1 VEYTSIKKENFMKKK
16 LSIALL
22 PIVLLFFASGC
33 ISPEEDKTKP
43 DKPEE
48 TDFLENVDLTGSVSG
63 GGASTKK
70 SSELIDS
77 EIVKPDGYGV
87 KTEAGGLP
95 SITERTPDPQLQKI
109 NPFYKG
115 LAPAA
120 KEVEIPITM
129 NFDAAPVTNVI
140 RAFSV
145 FLKFDY
151 LIDPQV
157 TGNISISVNNSKMST
172 TEVWEMFE
180 QILWLAGAYC
190 SPDGDVLHILPFSK
204 MPQERKILVDH
215 SPQSNVEVM
224 LFSIKNAAS
233 KDVLEKLKPF
243 LTPGSTAMDIPHQ
256 NSILLIETPAN
267 SEKIKNFVALLDRK
281 NKANWPQ
288 IVVPCVNVSSAR
300 IKNELLSIMPILG
313 FPVTADNLQAG
324 EPGAIQVTS
333 IDRMQAILATAANIE
348 ALNELKK
355 WVEILDKSDVG
366 EQERVFIYKVLNG
379 KADELL
385 SAISVIFPTEG
396 TTLSVTNASSGA
408 STAASTSSTD
418 SGSNF
423 STTTPSA
430 SGTSSATTAATSS
443 IKPSASAAN
452 QKDGPASVFDVPVK
466 VFADAVNNRLVI
478 RTTPRTYAMMR
489 AILERLDT
497 VAAQVLLQIMVSE
510 VTLTKDTEFGIEF
523 STSAKKGAYSAL
535 FGSNFADLVP
545 AAEDQYGARYWVSRR
560 SDPDNKFAYLRAL
573 AGDGKIKVLSA
584 PQIVVKSNS
593 EAKIAVGDSVP
604 IVTSENTDTASG
616 TVINRSIEY
625 QDTGIILVITPRV
638 TEGGLITMQI
648 EQTVSEA
655 FRNSTSDIDSPIIQE
670 RIIKTALSIRDGG
683 TIIVGGLIRERTID
697 SNSSYPFIQEIPLL
711 RRLLG
716 TNNISSTRTEML
728 VLITGRVISEH
739 SRLDDITKRYKQA
752 IKALNDLEGKDESEY
767 QK

>member
-1 VEYTSIKKENFMKKK
+1 
-16 LSIALL
+16 
-22 PIVLLFFASGC
+22 
-33 ISPEEDKTKP
+33 
-43 DKPEE
+43 
-48 TDFLENVDLTGSVSG
+48 
-63 GGASTKK
+63 
-70 SSELIDS
+70 
-77 EIVKPDGYGV
+77 
-87 KTEAGGLP
+87 
-95 SITERTPDPQLQKI
+95 
-109 NPFYKG
+109 
-115 LAPAA
+115 
-120 KEVEIPITM
+120 
-129 NFDAAPVTNVI
+129 
-140 RAFSV
+140 
-145 FLKFDY
+145 
-151 LIDPQV
+151 
-157 TGNISISVNNSKMST
+157 
-172 TEVWEMFE
+172 
-180 QILWLAGAYC
+180 
-190 SPDGDVLHILPFSK
+190 
-204 MPQERKILVDH
+204 
-215 SPQSNVEVM
+215 
-224 LFSIKNAAS
+224 
-233 KDVLEKLKPF
+233 
-243 LTPGSTAMDIPHQ
+243 
-256 NSILLIETPAN
+256 
-267 SEKIKNFVALLDRK
+267 
-281 NKANWPQ
+281 
-288 IVVPCVNVSSAR
+288 
-300 IKNELLSIMPILG
+300 MPILG
-313 FPVTADNLQAG
+313 FPVTSDNLQAG

-333 IDRMQAILATAANIE
+333 IDRMQVILATAANIE

-396 TTLSVTNASSGA
+396 TTLSVPNSSSGS

-423 STTTPSA
+423 STTTPSSA
-430 SGTSSATTAATSS
+430 GTSSATTAATSS
-443 IKPSASAAN
+443 IKPSTSAAN
-452 QKDGPASVFDVPVK
+452 SKDGPASVFDVPVK

-497 VAAQVLLQIMVSE
+497 VAAQVLLQVMVSE
-510 VTLTKDTEFGIEF
+510 ITLTKDTEFGIEF
-523 STSAKKGAYSAL
+523 STSAKKGDYSSL

-545 AAEDQYGARYWVSRR
+545 AADDQYGARYWVSRR

-604 IVTSENTDTASG
+604 IVTSENTDTSSG

-638 TEGGLITMQI
+638 TEGGLITMQL

-716 TNNISSTRTEML
+716 TSNISLTRTEML

-739 SRLDDITKRYKQA
+739 SKLDDITKRYKQA
-752 IKALNDLEGKDESEY
+752 IKALNDLEEKDESKY